1 MRAIFAC
8 AVIAAT
14 AGHANAKTFDDMFP
28 GHKGYEYADV
38 NEALR
43 SFDYQQGTV
52 LLPGGQ
58 ARLEVPEGYY
68 YLFPQD
74 ANVVLTFLWGNPEAE
89 TLGMVFP
96 AGMTPWDHEVWGADI
111 NFDAIGYVSDHD
123 AEGYDYTSLMR
134 EMQADARVASAQR
147 VADGYDTFELLG
159 WAEAPRYDKA
169 SRKLHWA
176 MELKFGGADANS
188 LNYSLRALGR
198 EGVMT
203 VNFIAGMDQLAA
215 IKTALPDVAGMVSF
229 VDGKTYA
236 DFDPSVDQVAA
247 VGVAGLIAGKVLAS
261 KAGFLAVALL
271 FLKKFGILLLL
282 PLVWLKNAFRRS

>member
-1 MRAIFAC
+1 MKAIFTC

-14 AGHANAKTFDDMFP
+14 ACHANAKSFDDMFP
-28 GHKGYEYADV
+28 GHQGYEYAEV
-38 NEALR
+38 NAALR

-52 LLPGGQ
+52 ILPGGQ

-68 YLFPQD
+68 YLAPQD
-74 ANVVLTFLWGNPEAE
+74 ANVVLTYLWDNPEAE

-96 AGMTPWDHEVWGADI
+96 AALTPWDDAVWGADI
-111 NFDAIGYVSDHD
+111 NFDAIGYVSDDD
-123 AEGYDYTSLMR
+123 AEDYDYSSLMR
-134 EMQADARVASAQR
+134 EMQTDARLASTER
-147 VADGYDTFELLG
+147 VANGYDSLELLG
-159 WAEAPRYDKA
+159 WAEPPRYDKA

-215 IKTALPDVAGMVSF
+215 IKSALPDVARMVTF

-271 FLKKFGILLLL
+271 FLKKFWILLLL